1 MSNNSSENNQKNGN
15 SINKGSVIRKII
27 LILAIGVFCY
37 SSYQLINIYLEY
49 KKGKDIYNSIDN
61 QVLDNNTPENIII
74 KDDNG
79 NTSDVEISFTYNH
92 DSLLSIN
99 PDGLGYLYIPS
110 INLKLPIV
118 QTTDNDYYL
127 THAFEG
133 TYNGNGCIF
142 EDYRIDDKLNS
153 TNVILYGHN
162 MKNGSMFGLLPNYSD
177 YSFWNT
183 DGNDIFYIYTEDK
196 IMMYKIFSAYVSE
209 PISDTYTFNFSSI
222 DGLKEYAATMK
233 SNSNYETNVNVS
245 QTPQVVTLSTCT
257 SDGSQRFI
265 VHGTYIGQTS
275 LNTNIN

>member
-110 INLKLPIV
+110 INLRLPIV

-162 MKNGSMFGLLPNYSD
+162 MTYGSMFGLLPNYSD
-177 YSFWNT
+177 YSFCNT

-233 SNSNYETNVNVS
+233 SNSNYETNVDVS
-245 QTPQVVTLSTCT
+245 QTTQVVTLSTCT